1 MRLTGGARDLLR
13 RLTDMPFLDR
23 LELVA
28 ISGCSRDTVYR
39 GLRRLEDA
47 GLVAP
52 VPHGTDL
59 MAPTR
64 RFYVTA
70 AGLRALARDEDLPV
84 ENLLRALPV
93 SLQWRR
99 LLLQRLDAV
108 AAIYRLASTVAGVAH
123 PLALRWYRALPMD
136 ATFILPGGRT
146 VAVVRQGPSSD
157 RTPFSKRL
165 WRLREGPR
173 PSGVLLLVSDEVR
186 LRHARRLLSGFPV
199 PVHLA
204 LEEDAVRA
212 GPDDAVWRLPAAGP
226 ALALR
231 AVLERMTAE
240 GALPLERP
248 PARATLPTGLDTAAP
263 GRDLP
268 DHLLPALLKPTEKRV
283 IDLLAGWPWIAPRD
297 LQGLLGVSR
306 ARLSQLTAILEDFG
320 LAARASAAQGRLVL
334 TDRGLAVVARRD
346 RSSVGAARGRWSAAP
361 LDAGGDGDWRAVRG
375 RRARQLLRHL
385 DHTASVHAFVAV
397 LARQARAA
405 GWEVVQLD
413 PPRSASR
420 YFPHG
425 GLPAR
430 AGGTRSV
437 HPDAFGVLRRGDD
450 TWPFFFEWERR
461 AVRPITMA
469 ARLAPYLRYYAT
481 QRPTDDHGARPVVL
495 VVFQDELAATHFL
508 RVAKAEMDR
517 AGVDV
522 PLHVSHERLLRRE
535 GPLGRAWLRPAG
547 GDPAFVLPAV

>member
-1 MRLTGGARDLLR
+1 MRLTGGAGDLLR

-28 ISGCSRDTVYR
+28 ISGWSRDTVYR
-39 GLRRLEDA
+39 GLHRLEDA

-59 MAPTR
+59 IAPTR

-70 AGLRALARDEDLPV
+70 AGLRALARHEDLPV

-136 ATFILPGGRT
+136 ATLTLPGGCT

-186 LRHARRLLSGFPV
+186 LRHARRLLSGFPA

-212 GPDDAVWRLPAAGP
+212 GPDDAVWRLPATGP
-226 ALALR
+226 ALGLR
-231 AVLERMTAE
+231 AVLARMTAE

-283 IDLLAGWPWIAPRD
+283 VDLLADWPWIAPGD
-297 LQGLLGVSR
+297 LP
-306 ARLSQLTAILEDFG
+306 
-320 LAARASAAQGRLVL
+320 
-334 TDRGLAVVARRD
+334 
-346 RSSVGAARGRWSAAP
+346 GAARRLPGAA
-361 LDAGGDGDWRAVRG
+361 
-375 RRARQLLRHL
+375 
-385 DHTASVHAFVAV
+385 
-397 LARQARAA
+397 
-405 GWEVVQLD
+405 
-413 PPRSASR
+413 
-420 YFPHG
+420 
-425 GLPAR
+425 LPAHR
-430 AGGTRSV
+430 
-437 HPDAFGVLRRGDD
+437 
-450 TWPFFFEWERR
+450 
-461 AVRPITMA
+461 
-469 ARLAPYLRYYAT
+469 
-481 QRPTDDHGARPVVL
+481 
-495 VVFQDELAATHFL
+495 
-508 RVAKAEMDR
+508 
-517 AGVDV
+517 
-522 PLHVSHERLLRRE
+522 
-535 GPLGRAWLRPAG
+535 
-547 GDPAFVLPAV
+547 